1 NNDKEYWNEWFPGDF
16 VTESFPGQF
25 RNWFYSLLAMSALLE
40 EKAPFKTLLGHA
52 LVKAEDGR
60 DMHKSWG
67 NAIWFDD
74 AAEEMGVDVMRWMY
88 ASQNPEHNLLFGYHH
103 GDDVRKKLIQLWNS
117 YSFFATYAAVDGFDP
132 SKGSI
137 EDADLNIMDQWILS
151 KLHLFIKDSRE
162 AMDQFR
168 SDFLMKKFDLFLD
181 ELSNWYIRRS
191 RRRFWKSEDDG
202 DKQAAYVV
210 LYEVLTNVIKILA
223 PVLPFVTENI
233 FQNLVRNLDSAAPE
247 SVHLC
252 DYPIS
257 DESKINLDLMDK
269 VDALRRVVELGR
281 SARNKANLKI
291 RQPLAA
297 LSFTVKDD
305 GVADFIFEQQN
316 VVLDELNVKS
326 LHHAESESDL
336 IRYIIKPNLPLLGKK
351 FGKML
356 PQIQNYL
363 KDADGDQILNDIR
376 TQKNYTFDLNGESI
390 ILIRDDLLIDTESAE
405 GFTSSGDDHVTVGL
419 TIKLTEELVQEGIVR
434 DVIRQVQT
442 MRKNANFAVE
452 DRIIIYG
459 LLEGPVGEAIRSFEG
474 FFKNEVLAVELI
486 EEDQSGE
493 FSDAFQIGD
502 QKVQLGLKRVKS

>member
-1 NNDKEYWNEWFPGDF
+1 
-16 VTESFPGQF
+16 
-25 RNWFYSLLAMSALLE
+25 
-40 EKAPFKTLLGHA
+40 
-52 LVKAEDGR
+52 
-60 DMHKSWG
+60 
-67 NAIWFDD
+67 
-74 AAEEMGVDVMRWMY
+74 
-88 ASQNPEHNLLFGYHH
+88 
-103 GDDVRKKLIQLWNS
+103 
-117 YSFFATYAAVDGFDP
+117 
-132 SKGSI
+132 
-137 EDADLNIMDQWILS
+137 MDQWILS

-168 SDFLMKKFDLFLD
+168 SDLLMKKFDFFLD

-191 RRRFWKSEDDG
+191 RRRFWKSEDDA

-233 FQNLVRNLDSAAPE
+233 FQNLVRNMDSSAPE

-257 DESKINLDLMDK
+257 DKSKINLDLMDK

-316 VVLDELNVKS
+316 VILDELNVKS
-326 LHHAESESDL
+326 LHHVESESDL
-336 IRYIIKPNLPLLGKK
+336 IRYLIKPNLPLLGKK
-351 FGKML
+351 FGKIL
-356 PQIQNYL
+356 PQIRDYL
-363 KDADGDQILNDIR
+363 NGADGDQILNDIR

-390 ILIRDDLLIDTESAE
+390 ILIRDDLLIDTESIE

-486 EEDQSGE
+486 EENQSGE

-502 QKVQLGLKRVKS
+502 QKVRLGLKRVKS